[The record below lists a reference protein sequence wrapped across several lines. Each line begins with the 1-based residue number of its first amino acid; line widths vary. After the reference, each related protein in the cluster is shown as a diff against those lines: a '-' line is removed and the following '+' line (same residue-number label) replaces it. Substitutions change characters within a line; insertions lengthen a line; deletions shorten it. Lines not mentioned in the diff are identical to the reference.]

1 MLSYKIFED
10 TLISARHPVYFS
22 SIFEDEEGR
31 HVLDFV
37 SLSYHIT
44 LFDIHQIKLHLGVFL
59 RQSVESSTHTFAG
72 CIVLSEVYDDNRVSS
87 CPCLDSFSE
96 SCTIIQI
103 SKHSSVVL
111 LLRNTTA
118 CNLTTRLFLCSW
130 VFCCRT

>member
-10 TLISARHPVYFS
+10 TLVSARHPVYFS

-37 SLSYHIT
+37 GLCDHVT

-59 RQSVESSTHTFAG
+59 RQSVESSTHTFAS

-96 SCTIIQI
+96 SRTVIKV
-103 SKHSSVVL
+103 SKHTSVVL

-118 CNLTTRLFLCSW
+118 SNLTTRLLLRSW
-130 VFCCRT
+130 IFCCRT